1 MGLGDGT
8 SMYGKSALDE
18 PTGTKKYSMAPMSA
32 GEKAASRERK
42 SNNLIDRNLQ
52 RAMRRGSPAERI
64 AAGQLYQKRSSTP
77 GYQQGGGIASADDNR
92 EADRITASNYTKEGL
107 QLKNNSNQNVNPG
120 TAQDANDVE
129 RGPVNVIGRELPG
142 GTTPYTNTPTPF
154 QGSYSPEYFAKE
166 AFRTEPNISEK
177 GTNPN
182 NIAEGL
188 ASTQGVGNANNPV
201 PVATTSQEAPAAT
214 TSPATPNTPAPLDT
228 MADRGNSKIAG
239 YQKATADA
247 KTKFA
252 NDLKQYGT
260 SGQRSPEKDAQIREY
275 GKTLNLNE
283 DQINAAM
290 RGDTKLDAKSAAAS
304 TLAYEK
310 NVANKAANT
319 PEARNKKSTDEF
331 SKAYGN
337 YLNGEGKG
345 ASKEERAAKYD
356 ELKGKATKDGF
367 AVTKEAKDKVSEDRF
382 NARVERAVKTGMSRE
397 EAIQK
402 TSRTDNSTQQ
412 ALDLI
417 PGAKK
422 EVAAIVNS
430 AEKLST
436 EPSLRDYEGAERA
449 ETLSESYRKDG
460 YTQQADDW
468 QYESAKRGGGL
479 FDANL
484 ERLKKSRGAPAI
496 SDVQRQIVSEGSSV
510 QGRGGVELDSVIPS
524 GNPLID
530 GVLDGS
536 IKTSSKEFKSSQP
549 EIGEGSTVVDNSS
562 SSESGR
568 NPILEDLENVGKTWD
583 AIRDTGRAAVKSQGK
598 AENNFAKEFT
608 KTVGGGLIDA
618 AGSVVGVVGDKTGK
632 AIKRKADDFD
642 EIIDNLNI
650 NSNTLS
656 SKQKTALEPG
666 SSKQK
671 TQTGQPSNFT
681 GLDGTPQEP
690 YTNIPVGRPS
700 PALRPQPVL
709 KRPPSNPQAS
719 VNTKRSI
726 QKSATDVLSFSDN
739 LNKYL
744 V

>member
-77 GYQQGGGIASADDNR
+77 GYQQGGGITSADDNR

-107 QLKNNSNQNVNPG
+107 QLKNNLNQNVNPG

-188 ASTQGVGNANNPV
+188 AATQGVGNASN
-201 PVATTSQEAPAAT
+201 PVATATAPQGTPVNT
-214 TSPATPNTPAPLDT
+214 TTASSDT

-304 TLAYEK
+304 NLAYEK
-310 NVANKAANT
+310 NVANKAANI
-319 PEARNKKSTDEF
+319 PEARNKRATNEF

-337 YLNGEGKG
+337 YLNGEGKN
-345 ASKEERAAKYD
+345 ASIKEKDAKYA
-356 ELKGKATKDGF
+356 ELKGTAVKDGF
-367 AVTKEAKDKVSEDRF
+367 DFTKEAKDKEELPAIKQARIAGETAKAAFEEAYGEPDTKGTKRNFAELRSKTEKAAAESKAARDVTAAASKEVGIANKKIEEREANEPARVAKMNKDYADNLKALEIIKAGSDLNMQDIVRNSEDAKSKF
-382 NARVERAVKTGMSRE
+382 SNPFSSSTAKDIKSPEFDLNAFEKRSPDDINFGQKVYKSQYDKDGNFTQQPNNPNDPAFGLRYESDKEKTALE
-397 EAIQK
+397 EAE
-402 TSRTDNSTQQ
+402 S
-412 ALDLI
+412 I
-417 PGAKK
+417 PTLPESQENA
-422 EVAAIVNS
+422 VAS
-430 AEKLST
+430 AE
-436 EPSLRDYEGAERA
+436 
-449 ETLSESYRKDG
+449 
-460 YTQQADDW
+460 
-468 QYESAKRGGGL
+468 
-479 FDANL
+479 
-484 ERLKKSRGAPAI
+484 
-496 SDVQRQIVSEGSSV
+496 
-510 QGRGGVELDSVIPS
+510 
-524 GNPLID
+524 
-530 GVLDGS
+530 
-536 IKTSSKEFKSSQP
+536 SK
-549 EIGEGSTVVDNSS
+549 
-562 SSESGR
+562 R
-568 NPILEDLENVGKTWD
+568 NPILQDLTDAGNVWD
-583 AIRDTGRAAVKSQGK
+583 SRWKRDARIV
-598 AENNFAKEFT
+598 NNQLKKEGDFARSFT
-608 KTVGGGLIDA
+608 KTVGGGLIDVF
-618 AGSVVGVVGDKTGK
+618 GSAVGGKTGEK
-632 AIKRKADDFD
+632 IKSGADAF
-642 EIIDNLNI
+642 EETIDNLN
-650 NSNTLS
+650 LS
-656 SKQKTALEPG
+656 
-666 SSKQK
+666 
-671 TQTGQPSNFT
+671 
-681 GLDGTPQEP
+681 
-690 YTNIPVGRPS
+690 R
-700 PALRPQPVL
+700 
-709 KRPPSNPQAS
+709 PQAS